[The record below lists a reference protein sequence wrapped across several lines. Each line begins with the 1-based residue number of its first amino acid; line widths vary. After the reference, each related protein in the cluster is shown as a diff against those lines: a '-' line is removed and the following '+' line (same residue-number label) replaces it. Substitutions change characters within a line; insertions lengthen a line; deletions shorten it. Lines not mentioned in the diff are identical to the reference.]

1 MPDLPLV
8 TTRLPLQPGVATF
21 RRRFL
26 KCALLGPGFVGIS
39 AAGASNP
46 DAQALLARSD
56 AIRNPSRPF
65 RVTLTL
71 TEFEKKLQVNTTTLV
86 SFARTLEDG
95 GQFASLVRFVQP
107 VRDAGKVMLK
117 NGSDLWF
124 YDPGTK
130 SAVRI
135 SPQQRLMGQA
145 ANGDVVTVN
154 FSRDYQATI
163 GAEESIRDGE
173 RQTRDAYKLMLG
185 ASSADATYGAIEL
198 WLDRNSAAPIKAR
211 FFAES
216 GRLLKT
222 AFYRKF
228 QTELGA
234 ERPTETVI
242 IDGLD
247 PQAVTIVRLSEYGFR
262 NVPTSWFQRD
272 YLPRFTAD

>member
-1 MPDLPLV
+1 MPEIHPEV
-8 TTRLPLQPGVATF
+8 PHRPNGTTR
-21 RRRFL
+21 RH
-26 KCALLGPGFVGIS
+26 
-39 AAGASNP
+39 AS
-46 DAQALLARSD
+46 QALLALASAAAWPVALRAAPDAQVLLAQSD
-56 AIRNPSRPF
+56 AIRNPSQPF
-65 RVTLTL
+65 KVTVTL
-71 TEFEKKLQVNTTTLV
+71 TEFEKGVQVNTTSLQ
-86 SFARTLEDG
+86 SLARTLEAG
-95 GQFASLVRFVQP
+95 GQFASLMRFVQP
-107 VRDAGKVMLK
+107 VRDAGKAMLK

-154 FSRDYQATI
+154 FARDYQATI
-163 GAEESIRDGE
+163 AAEESVRDGE
-173 RQTRDAYKLMLG
+173 RQTRNAYKLMLTA
-185 ASSADATYGAIEL
+185 ASSDATYGAIEL
-198 WLDRNSAAPIKAR
+198 WVDAGNSAPIKAR

-228 QTELGA
+228 QRHLGA
-234 ERPTETVI
+234 DRPTETVI

-247 PQAVTIVRLSEYGFR
+247 PQAVTLVRLSDYGLR

-272 YLPRFTAD
+272 YLPRFSAE